1 MAPRGFVL
9 IAAVGIALTLPARG
23 YAVDHVVL
31 DISPM
36 RISALVPAKASK
48 QERARVRAL
57 ARWRL
62 DGRVVGR
69 DFYRPHDAEMFGL
82 TLTRVF
88 ANGRELHA
96 LRAAPTQTLAFDGE
110 RGRLEATFG
119 KTLVVRMEI
128 VTRGP
133 SHPVEAPLPCRGNF
147 AQVAVTLRGSLVLR
161 TGTKFFGTIRRARFP
176 GTVSFA
182 AGGLVDCTPQS
193 STACDISN
201 VLSASTSGP
210 SGLPVSLLASPDEH
224 GWTTLSFPD
233 RSAGSAAEPS
243 ATWYHV
249 MYALGFN
256 PLSGQLPAITARLN
270 GPSAI
275 RGSGTFTAE
284 QSTTTTSGACQSV
297 VTTGTFNGTF
307 RTSFAGWGARTVR
320 FTAGDSARYGE
331 QR

>member
-31 DISPM
+31 DISPT
-36 RISALVPAKASK
+36 RIPALVPAKASK
-48 QERARVRAL
+48 QERARLRAL

-62 DGRVVGR
+62 HGRVVGR
-69 DFYRPHDAEMFGL
+69 GFYRPHDAEIFGL

-96 LRAAPTQTLAFDGE
+96 LRAAPTQTVAFDGE

-119 KTLVVRMEI
+119 KTLVVRMVI
-128 VTRGP
+128 VPTGP

-147 AQVAVTLRGSLVLR
+147 AQVAVTLRGSFVLR
-161 TGTKFFGTIRRARFP
+161 TGTKFFGTIRGVSFP

-182 AGGLVDCTPQS
+182 ARGLVDCTPQP
-193 STACDISN
+193 STACDVSS

-210 SGLPVSLLASPDEH
+210 SGLPVTLLASPDED

-243 ATWYHV
+243 AIWYHV
-249 MYALGFN
+249 MYALGSN
-256 PLSGQLPAITARLN
+256 PLSGQLPAITARMS
-270 GPSAI
+270 GRTPI
-275 RGSGTFTAE
+275 RGSGTFTAAR
-284 QSTTTTSGACQSV
+284 STTTTSGTCQSV

-307 RTSFAGWGARTVR
+307 RTSFAGWGARTAR
-320 FTAGDSARYGE
+320 FTAGDSARYSE

>member
-31 DISPM
+31 DISST
-36 RISALVPAKASK
+36 RISALAPAKASK
-48 QERARVRAL
+48 QERARIRAL

-62 DGRVVGR
+62 HGRVVGR
-69 DFYRPHDAEMFGL
+69 DFYRPHDAEIFGL

-88 ANGRELHA
+88 ANGSELHA
-96 LRAAPTQTLAFDGE
+96 LRAAPTQTVTFDGE

-128 VTRGP
+128 VPRSP
-133 SHPVEAPLPCRGNF
+133 SHPVDAPLPCRGNF
-147 AQVAVTLRGSLVLR
+147 AQVAVTLRGSFVLR
-161 TGTKFFGTIRRARFP
+161 TGTKFFGTIRRASFP

-182 AGGLVDCTPQS
+182 AGPVDCTPQS
-193 STACDISN
+193 STACDVSS

-210 SGLPVSLLASPDEH
+210 SGLPVSLLASPDED

-256 PLSGQLPAITARLN
+256 PLSGQLPAITARLS
-270 GPSAI
+270 GRSAI

-284 QSTTTTSGACQSV
+284 QSSTTTTSGACQSV

-320 FTAGDSARYGE
+320 FTAADSARYSE